1 MSKKK
6 VLIVTQE
13 MEPYTNLGIVSK
25 IVRELPGRIQ
35 KEGMDIRILMPR
47 FGTINERRHRL
58 HEVVRLSGMNIIV
71 DEDDYPLIIK
81 VATLP
86 GVRLQVYFL
95 DNDEFFRRKQIF
107 KDKEGN
113 VFKDNAER
121 MVFFCKGVMETVR
134 KFGWPPDI
142 IHCHG
147 WMTSLIPLYLK
158 KAYKDD
164 PIFRNAKVL
173 YSLYDSPYDNKLE
186 DRFLEK
192 ASINN
197 LEENDLKAYL
207 NGEGLNL
214 HYGALQYADASILG
228 SPELQEDGVIAQL
241 LEAQDHP
248 VFIPET
254 EEIEEI
260 MEGYMAFYRE
270 LFDETVPE

>member
-13 MEPYTNLGIVSK
+13 MEPYTNLSIVSK
-25 IVRELPGRIQ
+25 IVRQLPSYIQ
-35 KEGMDIRILMPR
+35 KNGMDIRILMPR

-81 VATLP
+81 VASLP
-86 GVRLQVYFL
+86 GARLQVYFL
-95 DNDEFFRRKQIF
+95 DNDEFFRRKMIF
-107 KDKEGN
+107 EDKEGQP
-113 VFKDNAER
+113 FIDNAER

-158 KAYKDD
+158 KAYKND
-164 PIFRNAKVL
+164 PIFRNAKIV
-173 YSLYDSPYDNKLE
+173 YSIYNSPFEKNLE
-186 DRFLEK
+186 DRFMEK

-197 LEENDLKAYL
+197 LDEGDLEAYV
-207 NGEGLNL
+207 NGQGLNL
-214 HYGALQYADASILG
+214 HHGALTFADATILG
-228 SPELQEDGVIAQL
+228 KPELKDELSDLFNDKNRPIFLPESEDVEEVL
-241 LEAQDHP
+241 SEYMLFYKKLFEEET
-248 VFIPET
+248 PE
-254 EEIEEI
+254 
-260 MEGYMAFYRE
+260 
-270 LFDETVPE
+270 